1 MLLDGYK
8 VDLNRPRSVAIAMQ
22 VENREVKKMCVKSIL
37 KHTSQ
42 ENR

>member
-8 VDLNRPRSVAIAMQ
+8 VDLNGSRSVAIALQ
-22 VENREVKKMCVKSIL
+22 VENREAKRMCVKSIL